1 VKATSIDLGAE
12 TTSLA
17 TCWLLQRRDGAY
29 YRYTDHD
36 QAIEVAGRGA
46 PIDGTYSTAVGYSAA
61 QIESRGDLS
70 VDEMSL
76 GAILDD
82 DGLLEDELRAGLFDY
97 AGVWLFL
104 VDWSAPGTGIVKLR
118 RGTLGE
124 ITLAQGRFQAEL
136 RGLAQALQ
144 QTVGESYS
152 AACRADLGDAR
163 CGVNLGAITV
173 SGTLTSAS
181 DRRTVADTAR
191 TEPAGHFDNGVLTMA
206 AGANLGVSREIKTFD
221 GTTFELHQAL
231 PWDAAPGDDYSV
243 VPGCQKTLDDCA
255 GKFDNVVNFRG
266 EPHVPGQDEA
276 LRYPDAG

>member
-1 VKATSIDLGAE
+1 MKTTPLTLAAE

-36 QAIEVAGRGA
+36 QAIDVVGQGA

-70 VDEMSL
+70 VDEMSV
-76 GAILDD
+76 GATLDD

-104 VDWSAPGTGIVKLR
+104 VDWSDPSLGIVKLR
-118 RGTLGE
+118 RGSLGE
-124 ITLAQGRFQAEL
+124 ITLARGRFQAEL

-144 QTVGESYS
+144 QTIGEAYS

-163 CGVNLGAITV
+163 CGVDLGAITV
-173 SGTLTSAS
+173 SGTLTSAT
-181 DRRTVADTAR
+181 DRSTVADTAR
-191 TEPAGHFDNGVLTMA
+191 TEPAGWFDNGVLTLES
-206 AGANLGVSREIKTFD
+206 GANLGVSREIKTFD
-221 GTTFELHQAL
+221 GTTFALHQAL
-231 PWDAAPGDDYSV
+231 PWDAEAGDDYIAVS
-243 VPGCQKTLDDCA
+243 GCQKTLDDCA
-255 GKFDNVVNFRG
+255 GKFDNVINFRG
-266 EPHVPGQDEA
+266 EPALPGQDEV
-276 LRYPDAG
+276 LKIPDAG